1 MKKIL
6 KLIFVLSTLVF
17 VALPLE
23 NVSAKTLEEIKESGK
38 IVMGTNAEY
47 PPFEWV
53 KMKDGE
59 QDFVGIDFDL
69 AQLIADEIGVELEIS
84 EHAFNALIPTV
95 QSGKIDMVIAGMSY
109 TDERAEQVDFSST
122 YYSTVNQFV
131 VASDQVEQYKELADF
146 SDIKIGVLKASVQE
160 QLIAKQFPDSDYVA
174 MNKNGDLIEALK
186 AGKVEAVF
194 MDNIVIADFVYQNE
208 GLIEAVQGVEIEGG
222 SFDKAI
228 ALAKGNEE
236 LLEVINKV
244 VEEAVKS
251 GEMEEIV
258 QKNIELVRQ
267 EN

>member
-1 MKKIL
+1 M
-6 KLIFVLSTLVF
+6 
-17 VALPLE
+17 
-23 NVSAKTLEEIKESGK
+23 
-38 IVMGTNAEY
+38 
-47 PPFEWV
+47 
-53 KMKDGE
+53 
-59 QDFVGIDFDL
+59 
-69 AQLIADEIGVELEIS
+69 
-84 EHAFNALIPTV
+84 
-95 QSGKIDMVIAGMSY
+95 
-109 TDERAEQVDFSST
+109 
-122 YYSTVNQFV
+122 
-131 VASDQVEQYKELADF
+131 
-146 SDIKIGVLKASVQE
+146 LKASVQE

-251 GEMEEIV
+251 GKMEEIV

>member
-1 MKKIL
+1 
-6 KLIFVLSTLVF
+6 
-17 VALPLE
+17 
-23 NVSAKTLEEIKESGK
+23 
-38 IVMGTNAEY
+38 
-47 PPFEWV
+47 
-53 KMKDGE
+53 MKDGE

-146 SDIKIGVLKASVQE
+146 SDVKIGVLKASVQE

-251 GEMEEIV
+251 GKMEEIV